1 MTFTALALAIGTV
14 FGFVRGG
21 RLRYIA
27 DHQVRGWWLVMA
39 GFGLQIVPD
48 RVDLGGLG
56 TPMLLVGYGCL
67 LVFAAMNW
75 RLVGMGVAFVGLAAN
90 ALVIGLNDGMPVRPS
105 AVVAAKISDR
115 AGLERINYGRR
126 HHEER
131 PTDRLTDLGDIIPVS
146 QLHEVVSF
154 GDLILAVGV
163 ADVASNLLRP
173 RRRRRGK
180 ASKEKA
186 PDDPPQGQVTIV
198 TEGTSGP
205 IRPDRPVSPPEA
217 DERPAQSEATG

>member
-173 RRRRRGK
+173 RRRRRPK

-186 PDDPPQGQVTIV
+186 PDDSPQGQVTIV

-205 IRPDRPVSPPEA
+205 TRPDRPVSPPEA

>member
-14 FGFVRGG
+14 IGFARGG
-21 RLRYIA
+21 RLRHIA
-27 DHQVRGWWLVMA
+27 DHQVRAWWLVVA
-39 GFGLQIVPD
+39 GFALQIVPD

-115 AGLERINYGRR
+115 AGLQRINYGRR

-131 PTDRLTDLGDIIPVS
+131 PTDKLTDLGDIIPVP

-173 RRRRRGK
+173 RRRRRPRAAKAKPPDHSSQGK
-180 ASKEKA
+180 
-186 PDDPPQGQVTIV
+186 VTIV
-198 TEGTSGP
+198 TDATGEAA
-205 IRPDRPVSPPEA
+205 RPPTPPEI
-217 DERPAQSEATG
+217 DEKPAQSEAAG